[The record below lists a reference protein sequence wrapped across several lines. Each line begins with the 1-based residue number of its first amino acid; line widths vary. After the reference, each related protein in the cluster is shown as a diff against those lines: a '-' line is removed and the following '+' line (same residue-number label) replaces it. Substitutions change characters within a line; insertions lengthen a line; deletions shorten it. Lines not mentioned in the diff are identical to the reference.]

1 MLADI
6 DQNDFGF
13 IGLHWIP
20 FMSSMSY
27 THENV
32 LFADKWEAMQ
42 TFFTLLILS
51 AEKNVNVNFV
61 FIDYEFS
68 SGGQEFCL
76 VSKRM

>member
-13 IGLHWIP
+13 IGLHWLP
-20 FMSSMSY
+20 SSISY
-27 THENV
+27 MHENV
-32 LFADKWEAMQ
+32 LFADKLEAMQ
-42 TFFTLLILS
+42 IFFTLLIQS
-51 AEKNVNVNFV
+51 AEKNVDVNFV